1 MSTNVSQNKQ
11 LIAEYLNALSGHPK
25 TPELVARFV
34 SEPSLV
40 EHIGQVEAGFPS
52 YELVAEDTVGERDL
66 VAVRGVFRGVHR
78 GSFAGVEP
86 TGRSV
91 EATLMIIYRILDGRI
106 SEHWLQFDS
115 AGLLQQHEAE
125 AAA

>member
-1 MSTNVSQNKQ
+1 MSANVSQNKQ
-11 LIAEYLNALSGHPK
+11 LIAEYLNTLSGHPK

-34 SEPSLV
+34 SDPNLV
-40 EHIGQVEAGFPS
+40 EHIEQVEAGFPS
-52 YELVAEDTVGERDL
+52 YELVAEDTIGERDL

-86 TGRSV
+86 TSRSA

-115 AGLLQQHEAE
+115 ASLLQQLQSE